1 MRLIELIENVNTIN
15 KINFDGDL
23 EISGLSI
30 DSRRINN
37 GDAFIAIKGYKK
49 DGHDFASEAVSAG
62 AKVVF
67 VQGILELPS
76 KVTQIILP
84 DCRKA
89 LPLLCRNFYGNPTK
103 DIILTGV
110 TGTNGKTT
118 TVFLVDSIFKE
129 HGYNTGYIT
138 TVQANIGKDRLIFDR
153 TTPESNELNGF
164 FSECLR
170 NDIEEVCMEVSSH
183 SIDLNRV
190 EQLDF
195 DFLVFTNLSQ
205 DHLDYHENMENYF
218 GVKERLFLKEYRKLY
233 GGRAAVLNLDD
244 EYGKKIAGSTDL
256 KKITF
261 GINNQSAD
269 ISAGDIINSIDGI
282 EMNVFLASNRKSIGI
297 ESELCGYFNVYNI
310 LASMG
315 AGIAAGIDIEDIRSG
330 VKSMTGV
337 RGRFE
342 KIKLK
347 NGVYSIID
355 YAHTPDGL
363 ENVLRT
369 SKVLLPPDGRLISV
383 FGCGGDRDRTKRKIM
398 GKISAGIADFTIIT
412 SDNPRTEDPTDIIS
426 MIEEGFREVGVD
438 KYSIEEDRKSAIYN
452 ALEMSEK
459 DDIVLIAGKGH
470 EDYQEFKDK
479 KIHFSDQEIVRD
491 WDLK

>member
-1 MRLIELIENVNTIN
+1 MRLSELIKDINIRN

-30 DSRRINN
+30 DSRSINA
-37 GDAFIAIKGYKK
+37 GDAFIAIKGFKK
-49 DGHDFASEAVSAG
+49 DGHDFAGEAASAG
-62 AKVVF
+62 AVAVF

-76 KVTQIILP
+76 NVTQIILQ
-84 DCRKA
+84 DCRKG
-89 LPLLCRNFYGNPTK
+89 LPVLCRNFYENPTE
-103 DIILTGV
+103 DIVLTGV

-118 TVFLVDSIFKE
+118 TVFLVDSIFRANG
-129 HGYNTGYIT
+129 HDTGYIT
-138 TVQANIGKDRLIFDR
+138 TVQARLGKDRLIFDR
-153 TTPESNELNGF
+153 TTPESNELNSF
-164 FSECLR
+164 FSECLKG
-170 NDIEEVCMEVSSH
+170 DIDAVCMEVSSH
-183 SIDLNRV
+183 SIDLNRI

-233 GGRAAVLNLDD
+233 GGKVAVLNIDD
-244 EYGKKIAGSTDL
+244 EYGKKIAGDTDL
-256 KKITF
+256 RKVTF

-282 EMNVFLASNRKSIGI
+282 EMNIFLAESGDNIRI
-297 ESELCGYFNVYNI
+297 ESELCGSFNVYNI
-310 LASMG
+310 LASVG
-315 AGIAAGIDIEDIRSG
+315 VGIAAGIDIVDIKSGIRSM
-330 VKSMTGV
+330 KGV

-342 KIKLK
+342 KIRLK
-347 NGVYSIID
+347 NGMYSIID

-369 SKVLLPPDGRLISV
+369 SKALLPAGGKLISV

-398 GKISAGIADFTIIT
+398 GKISAGIADFTVIT
-412 SDNPRTEDPTDIIS
+412 SDNPRTEDPSDIIG
-426 MIEEGFREVGVD
+426 MIEEGFKETDVE
-438 KYSIEEDRKSAIYN
+438 KYSIEEDRKKAIHE
-452 ALEMSEK
+452 ALEMSRK

-470 EDYQEFKDK
+470 EDYQEFRNK

-491 WDLK
+491 WDMN